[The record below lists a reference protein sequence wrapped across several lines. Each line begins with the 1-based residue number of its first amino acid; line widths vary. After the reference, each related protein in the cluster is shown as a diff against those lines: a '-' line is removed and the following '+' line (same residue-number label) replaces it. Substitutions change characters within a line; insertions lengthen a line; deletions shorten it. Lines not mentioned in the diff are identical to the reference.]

1 MSIRKAIY
9 WSIFWI
15 ALSLAVNAGIYLYW
29 GHQKGVEFLTG
40 YLIEKSLSVDNLFV
54 FLIIFGLFDVKLSNQ
69 RKVLNWGIIGVL
81 ILRGALIYLGVALV
95 GEFQWILYL
104 FGLLLVYTGIHIT
117 FGEEKK
123 INPQRN
129 IVVRLFRKI
138 MPVEESYVG
147 KRFFVRKKRVLYAT
161 PLLIVLIIIE
171 TTDVVFAFDSIPAI
185 LAITTDPIIV
195 LSSNML
201 AVLGLRS
208 LYFVLV
214 EVHANFAY
222 VKYGVAIVL
231 VYIGLKMLV
240 VDIVKIDTIISLGV
254 VVCILTSS
262 VLLSYLKKG
271 KDANVSEIRS

>member
-1 MSIRKAIY
+1 MPIRKAIY
-9 WSIFWI
+9 WSIFWV
-15 ALSLAVNAGIYLYW
+15 ALSLAMNAGIYVYW
-29 GHQKGVEFLTG
+29 GHQKGIEFLTG

-69 RKVLNWGIIGVL
+69 RKVLNWGIVGVL
-81 ILRGALIYLGVALV
+81 ILRGLLIYLGVALIR
-95 GEFQWILYL
+95 EFQWILYF
-104 FGLLLVYTGIHIT
+104 FGLLLVYTGLQVT
-117 FGEEKK
+117 FGKEKK

-129 IVVRLFRKI
+129 IVVRWFRKI
-138 MPVEESYVG
+138 MPVDESYVG
-147 KRFFVRKKRVLYAT
+147 EHFFVKQEHLIYAT
-161 PLLIVLIIIE
+161 PLLIVLIMIE

-195 LSSNML
+195 LSSNIM

-240 VDIVKIDTIISLGV
+240 VDIFKIDTIISLGV

-262 VLLSYLKKG
+262 VILSYLKKG
-271 KDANVSEIRS
+271 YDASVPEIPS